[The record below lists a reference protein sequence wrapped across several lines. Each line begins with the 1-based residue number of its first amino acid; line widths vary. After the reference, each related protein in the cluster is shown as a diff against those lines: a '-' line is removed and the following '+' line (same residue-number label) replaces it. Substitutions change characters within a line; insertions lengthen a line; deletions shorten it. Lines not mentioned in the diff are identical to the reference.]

1 MPWDLFIAARL
12 IAQVAPQASP
22 DPDHGRAVFQICSA
36 CHNGRADALGPSL
49 QGVLGRTAGT
59 LEGFR
64 YSNPMKRA
72 GFVWDVDRL
81 KSFVRD
87 PQAVVPGTRMP
98 FSGLTQP
105 DDVDDLVFYLTRL
118 K

>member
-1 MPWDLFIAARL
+1 
-12 IAQVAPQASP
+12 
-22 DPDHGRAVFQICSA
+22 
-36 CHNGRADALGPSL
+36 
-49 QGVLGRTAGT
+49 
-59 LEGFR
+59 
-64 YSNPMKRA
+64 MKRA
-72 GFVWDVDRL
+72 RFVWDVDRL

-105 DDVDDLVFYLTRL
+105 DDVDDLVSYLTRL